1 MGYALLWI
9 ENLAVS
15 LLLVATILSCVGR
28 LRRRWLRL
36 ALWMLVPAWL
46 LLWYACL
53 VSVAA
58 FLGYKLVST
67 KWFVPALALAIC
79 YLVGVLWLRLRG
91 LRPAADG
98 IAPTVAGN
106 WPRGKLAIALGAA
119 VALHLI
125 TFWNLDLAA
134 RQQAETLRGEAGALS
149 LSVAPPR
156 IADSENAATF
166 YEQAQE
172 GLLPLEDGA
181 EGETLEKLGD
191 PSEPGFDPNNPQLRS
206 LLQKNTAELAL
217 LREAA
222 SKPNCC
228 FERNYHWLSVD
239 THLPE
244 VQQLRVAA
252 ALLDLDARAKT
263 ADGNARAAIEDINAM
278 FAMSAHARTDP
289 LLVCLLVSWLIEQK
303 ATAAFQN
310 LLLNSKLS
318 ADDLATLRIPAN
330 PSYRTL
336 IERAVRGEEASR
348 LTVFCA
354 AGSGE
359 VTFKG
364 LVWLAKINGQPL
376 DDIDAVPPLG
386 GSLYRVFL
394 FADDLANHRRL
405 SQRIRQIA
413 GMPYHKAKAEWQD
426 FESQFIS
433 QPVGLLNRFLLPATG
448 VCIVSV
454 AKAGAL
460 HEALRLGVAAEKY
473 RLRHG
478 RLPARLE
485 DLTPEFIPVV
495 PLDPF
500 DGKPMR
506 MKRTEHGLIVYSI
519 GPDEIDNGG
528 TPINQAKPVLDK
540 AGQPTGD
547 IIFEVHDRKP

>member
-278 FAMSAHARTDP
+278 FAMSGHARTDR
-289 LLVCLLVSWLIEQK
+289 LLVCLLVSCHIEQK
-303 ATAAFQN
+303 AVAAFQN
-310 LLLNSKLS
+310 LLLSSKPS

-336 IERAVRGEEASR
+336 IERASRGEEACR
-348 LTVFCA
+348 LTMFCGV
-354 AGSGE
+354 GSGE
-359 VTFKG
+359 LTLPAIIALCSGK
-364 LVWLAKINGQPL
+364 KSEPPL
-376 DDIDAVPPLG
+376 DNAFATSTL

-394 FADDLANHRRL
+394 FADDLADHRRL
-405 SQRIRQIA
+405 SQRVRDIA
-413 GMPYHKAKAEWQD
+413 GMPYHKAKAQWQD
-426 FESQFIS
+426 FESQFIRE
-433 QPVGLLNRFLLPATG
+433 PAGLLNRLLLPAMEPSIKSTAR
-448 VCIVSV
+448 V
-454 AKAGAL
+454 GAL
-460 HEALRLGVAAEKY
+460 HEALRLGVAAE
-473 RLRHG
+473 
-478 RLPARLE
+478 
-485 DLTPEFIPVV
+485 
-495 PLDPF
+495 
-500 DGKPMR
+500 
-506 MKRTEHGLIVYSI
+506 
-519 GPDEIDNGG
+519 
-528 TPINQAKPVLDK
+528 
-540 AGQPTGD
+540 
-547 IIFEVHDRKP
+547 